1 MAVKVEKLI
10 MPRRLAE
17 VIECKTV
24 TSKSLL
30 GSILKIYDF
39 FYFEMSLAFY

>member
-30 GSILKIYDF
+30 GNILKIYDF
-39 FYFEMSLAFY
+39 FKF

>member
-17 VIECKTV
+17 VIECKFV

-39 FYFEMSLAFY
+39 LF